1 MRILLLNHIENARES
16 LRSNRLRTRLTVLG
30 ITLGV
35 ACMTTIMALSFGAI
49 KLVDDQVTALGG
61 NIIVIRPGA
70 PKEKTSIQDIA
81 APSNNDAFSVSS
93 LTEKDYAIA
102 SSVKGVAEAAP
113 LMSVSGS
120 VKSKD
125 ETVSDA
131 TIVATTPSLATISN
145 LEVHDRGGQFID
157 SITNTNTAVIGNQLS
172 VDLFGTNQ
180 SIGQTFKIRNQT
192 YTVIGILKA
201 TDTAVNYNNFDINRT
216 AIINLES
223 GKKFNEGVAH
233 IRQIN
238 IRAEKPEQLAEIAA
252 NVKKAIQKQH
262 DNEEDFRV
270 LSGSDISRPTSEMF
284 NAISAATIV
293 IAVVSLIIGGIG
305 IMNIMLVSVAERT
318 REIGIRK
325 AVGASNLHISMQFM
339 IESLAMSLSGGIAGF
354 VLGYIVAFVVS
365 GILPFGPGFAWYIP
379 AVALAI
385 SVIIGT
391 AFGMYPA
398 IRAARKNP
406 IEALRQYT

>member
-1 MRILLLNHIENARES
+1 MRILLFNHIENARES

-35 ACMTTIMALSFGAI
+35 ACMTTIMALSFGAT
-49 KLVDDQVTALGG
+49 KLIDRQIESLGG
-61 NIIVIRPGA
+61 NLIIVRPGA
-70 PKEKTSIQDIA
+70 AQQKRSLHDIA
-81 APSNNDAFSVSS
+81 TPNNDDSFSVSS
-93 LTEKDYAIA
+93 LTEKDLAVA
-102 SSVKGVAEAAP
+102 ANTKGVAEAAP

-120 VKSKD
+120 IKSQH
-125 ETVSDA
+125 ETVNDA
-131 TIVATTPSLATISN
+131 TIVATTPSLATVSD
-145 LEVHDRGGQFID
+145 LKVRDGQFID
-157 SITNTNTAVIGNQLS
+157 SITNANTAVIGNQLS

-180 SIGQTFKIRNQT
+180 SIGQTFKIRNRT
-192 YTVIGILKA
+192 FTVIGILK
-201 TDTAVNYNNFDINRT
+201 TVDTAVNYNNFDLNKT

-223 GKKFNEGVAH
+223 GKRFNEGVAH

-238 IRAEKPEQLAEIAA
+238 IRAKDPSALPALSAS
-252 NVKKAIQKQH
+252 VHKAIKKQH

-270 LSGSDISRPTSEMF
+270 LSGADISRPTSEIF
-284 NAISAATIV
+284 NAIGSATSVVAI
-293 IAVVSLIIGGIG
+293 VSLVIGGIG

-354 VLGYIVAFVVS
+354 VLGYGAAFLVS
-365 GILPFGPGFAWYIP
+365 AFLPFKPGFDWYIP
-379 AVALAI
+379 VVSLAI
-385 SVIIGT
+385 SVVIGT
-391 AFGMYPA
+391 IFGMYPA

-406 IEALRQYT
+406 IEALRQYH

>member
-1 MRILLLNHIENARES
+1 MRILLFNHIENARES

-49 KLVDDQVTALGG
+49 KLIDKQVDSLGG
-61 NIIVIRPGA
+61 NLIVIRPGA
-70 PKEKTSIQDIA
+70 QQDKRSIHDIA
-81 APSNNDAFSVSS
+81 SPGNNDSFSVSS
-93 LTEKDYAIA
+93 LTEKDFATV
-102 SSVKGVAEAAP
+102 SGMKNVAKAAP

-120 VKSKD
+120 VKSQH
-125 ETVSDA
+125 ESVNDA
-131 TIVATTPSLATISN
+131 TIVATTPDLATVSN
-145 LEVHDRGGQFID
+145 LKVRDGQFID
-157 SITNTNTAVIGNQLS
+157 SITNANTAVIGNQLS

-180 SIGQTFKIRNQT
+180 SIGQTFKIRNRT
-192 YTVIGILKA
+192 FTVIGVLK
-201 TDTAVNYNNFDINRT
+201 TINTAVNYNNFNLNKT

-238 IRAEKPEQLAEIAA
+238 IQAKNPNKIPELTNEIR
-252 NVKKAIQKQH
+252 KSIKKQH

-270 LSGSDISRPTSEMF
+270 LSGSDISKPTSEVF
-284 NAISAATIV
+284 TAIGAATSV
-293 IAVVSLIIGGIG
+293 VAVVSLIIGGIG

-325 AVGASNLHISMQFM
+325 AVGASNFHISMQFM

-354 VLGYIVAFVVS
+354 ILGYAAAFLVS
-365 GILPFGPGFAWYIP
+365 TILPFNPGFEWYIP
-379 AVALAI
+379 VI
-385 SVIIGT
+385 SLGISAIIGT
-391 AFGMYPA
+391 TFGMYPA

-406 IEALRQYT
+406 IEALRQYH